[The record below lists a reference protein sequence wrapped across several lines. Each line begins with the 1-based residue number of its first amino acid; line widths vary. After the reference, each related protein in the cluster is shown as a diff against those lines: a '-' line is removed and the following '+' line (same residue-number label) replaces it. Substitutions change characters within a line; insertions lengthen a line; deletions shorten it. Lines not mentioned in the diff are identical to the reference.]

1 MQPPNIHQSKFWA
14 EFSIRHFAVE
24 AGHFLVPTA
33 RLQRSLRATFA
44 GLAVNVTLVAA
55 KFLAGF
61 FGHSQALIAD
71 AVESLADIFS
81 SIIVWRGLVVA
92 ETPPDEDHPYGHGKA
107 EPLAAAAVSVM
118 LLLAAGL
125 IAYHSLQGMIKPR
138 LAPSAWTLIVLI
150 AVIALKEML
159 FRFVLHEAEHLKSP
173 AVEADAWHHRSDAF
187 TSVAAFIGISIALV
201 GGKGY
206 ENADNWA
213 ALAAAIVIAV
223 NGWRLLRPSFNDLM
237 DRSPDREIIEQI
249 EKIAATIPGVDR
261 VEKCFVRKMGY
272 RLYTDMHVEVNP
284 QMTVMRSHEIAHAV
298 KDKVRAEIPT
308 VSDVLIHIEPRRDA
322 AGK

>member
-1 MQPPNIHQSKFWA
+1 MPS
-14 EFSIRHFAVE
+14 V
-24 AGHFLVPTA
+24 

-44 GLAVNVTLVAA
+44 GLAVNVTLAAA
-55 KFLAGF
+55 KLLAGF

-125 IAYHSLQGMIKPR
+125 IAYHSLRGIIAPR
-138 LAPSAWTLIVLI
+138 VPPSAWTLLVLVG
-150 AVIALKEML
+150 VIALKEML
-159 FRFVLHEAEHLKSP
+159 FRFVLRAAEHLKSP

-187 TSVAAFIGISIALV
+187 TSAAAFIGISIAV
-201 GGKGY
+201 IGGKGY

-213 ALAAAIVIAV
+213 ALAAACVIAL
-223 NGWRLLRPSFNDLM
+223 NGWRLLRPAFNDLM
-237 DRSPDREIIEQI
+237 DRSPDYEIIEQI

-272 RLYTDMHVEVNP
+272 RLYADMHVEVHP
-284 QMTVMRSHEIAHAV
+284 EMTVMRSHEIAHAV
-298 KDKVRAEIPT
+298 KDKVRAEIPA
-308 VSDVLIHIEPRRDA
+308 VSDVLVHIEPRRGA
-322 AGK
+322 PRK